1 MLQDTIKAQL
11 KGYLANLSH
20 PVVLEASLDDSA
32 PSHEMHELLHEV
44 AALSDKVQVSE
55 QGVATRRPS
64 FVIRRADAVAGNTM
78 AGVTFAAIPMGHE
91 FTSFVL
97 ALLQVAGRAPK
108 FSDDVIAQIRALP
121 GKYTFE
127 TYVSLSCQN
136 CPDVVQAL
144 NAMSVIN
151 PNIHN
156 TTIDGALFQDEV
168 AARNIMSVPQ
178 VYLNGEAFETG
189 RADVEQILAKLD
201 ADAPRRAAEKL
212 KDIPPFD
219 VLIIGSGP
227 AGAAAAV
234 YAARKGLR
242 TGIVAERFG
251 GQVMDTDGIEN
262 FISVQETDGPKLS
275 AALEA
280 HVRQYDVDVI
290 SSQRASEL
298 FPTAQPG
305 GLHGVALESG
315 AILHS
320 RTVIIATGAH
330 WRHLGVPGE
339 EEYRNKGVAYC
350 PHCDGPFY
358 KGKRVAV
365 AGGGNSGVE
374 AAIDLAGIVAH
385 VTLLQRGSHLKA
397 DKVLQ
402 DKLHS
407 MTNVTVLTEALTTR
421 IEGNGKNVTG
431 LTYRGGDGTD
441 HQIDLEGVFVQIGLL
456 PNTGWLK
463 GTIQLTDF
471 GEIVVNDH
479 GATSIPGIFAA
490 GDATTTPYKQ
500 IVIAIG
506 DGAKAALSA
515 FDYLIRVPP
524 IVQKHATT
532 LEAVSN

>member
-1 MLQDTIKAQL
+1 MLQDPIKTQL
-11 KGYLANLSH
+11 KGYLAGLAH
-20 PVVLEASLDDSA
+20 PIVLEASLDDS
-32 PSHEMHELLHEV
+32 PQSREMHELLHEV
-44 AALSDKVQVSE
+44 AALSDRVQVSE
-55 QGVATRRPS
+55 AGQATRRPS
-64 FVIRRADAVAGNTM
+64 FAIKREGGRT
-78 AGVTFAAIPMGHE
+78 GVTFAAIPMGHE

-97 ALLQVAGRAPK
+97 ALLQVAGHPPK
-108 FSDDVIAQIRALP
+108 LSDDEIAQIKALP
-121 GKYTFE
+121 GPYHFE

-144 NAMSVIN
+144 NAMSVLN
-151 PNIHN
+151 PNISN
-156 TTIDGALFQDEV
+156 VTIDGALFQDEV
-168 AARNIMSVPQ
+168 TARNIMSVPQ
-178 VYLNGEAFETG
+178 VYLNGEPFETG
-189 RADVEQILAKLD
+189 RADIGQLLAKLD

-212 KDIPPFD
+212 KDTAPFD
-219 VLIIGSGP
+219 VLIIGGGP
-227 AGAAAAV
+227 AGASAAV

-242 TGIVAERFG
+242 TGLVAERFG
-251 GQVMDTDGIEN
+251 GQVMDTAGIEN
-262 FISVQETDGPKLS
+262 FISVPETDGPKLA

-280 HVRQYDVDVI
+280 HVRAYDVEI
-290 SSQRASEL
+290 INAQRAKEL
-298 FPTAQPG
+298 FPAPRPG

-315 AILHS
+315 AILHA
-320 RTVIIATGAH
+320 RTVVLATGAH

-402 DKLHS
+402 DKLH
-407 MTNVTVLTEALTTR
+407 TLPNVTVLTEALTTR
-421 IEGNGKNVTG
+421 IEGNGRNVTG
-431 LTYRGGDGTD
+431 LTYRGGDGAD
-441 HQIDLEGVFVQIGLL
+441 HHVDLEGVFVQIGLL

-463 GTIQLTDF
+463 NTLRLNDF
-471 GEIVVNDH
+471 GEIMVNDH
-479 GATSIPGIFAA
+479 GATSVPGVFAA

-506 DGAKAALSA
+506 DGATAALSA
-515 FDYLIRVPP
+515 FDYLIRVPAP
-524 IVQKHATT
+524 APQPVPA
-532 LEAVSN
+532 